1 MSSLLRTD
9 AATLTWTLEKMQ
21 SFSLGGLA
29 QPPGLAGVE
38 PARRMI
44 NRNRLYASKDGH
56 MLSYKRTIYK
66 STFEVRESVEIQ
78 DDHFSPDALTREKAL
93 RDHRWSEAMAVGSS
107 AFVNKIKSEPVV
119 NAMHREVHFRSER

>member
-1 MSSLLRTD
+1 MSGLLRTD
-9 AATLTWTLEKMQ
+9 AATLTWTHERMQ

-44 NRNRLYASKDGH
+44 NRNRLYASKNGH

-66 STFEVRESVEIQ
+66 STFEVRESVEIYH
-78 DDHFSPDALTREKAL
+78 DHFSPDVKATRL
-93 RDHRWSEAMAVGSS
+93 S
-107 AFVNKIKSEPVV
+107 ARRHCEIIDG
-119 NAMHREVHFRSER
+119 RTRSRF

>member
-38 PARRMI
+38 PGRRMI
-44 NRNRLYASKDGH
+44 NRNRLYASKDEH

-66 STFEVRESVEIQ
+66 STCYEVGESVEIY
-78 DDHFSPDALTREKAL
+78 DDHFSPDVKRRAYPREGTERSSMVGGDGGWQFGL
-93 RDHRWSEAMAVGSS
+93 R
-107 AFVNKIKSEPVV
+107 
-119 NAMHREVHFRSER
+119 

>member
-1 MSSLLRTD
+1 MH
-9 AATLTWTLEKMQ
+9 Q
-21 SFSLGGLA
+21 
-29 QPPGLAGVE
+29 
-38 PARRMI
+38 
-44 NRNRLYASKDGH
+44 KDGH
-56 MLSYKRTIYK
+56 ILSYKRGLFIKLTCY
-66 STFEVRESVEIQ
+66 ELGESVEIQ